1 MARFDVC
8 TSPFQAGEPV
18 PVSLTQRCHAQ
29 VEPAAGVPRDPVE
42 AVCEGVAQAVS
53 TSVAAGR
60 VPLLFAGDCLAPL
73 GVVAGLQR
81 AGVSAP
87 AVAWFDAHGD
97 FNTPETSPSGY
108 LPGMALAL
116 IVGRGDRGL
125 VERLGM
131 QPVDERQTLLVDA
144 RDLDEEEAEALAAS
158 QVARVQVSDVAQAV
172 PGAASGPVY
181 VHIDV
186 DVVDPTDMPGMGF
199 PAAGGPSLAV
209 VAEALAALAATDRL
223 CAVSFGMTF
232 RADGLD
238 AGGAVAATDRLAAVL
253 V

>member
-1 MARFDVC
+1 
-8 TSPFQAGEPV
+8 
-18 PVSLTQRCHAQ
+18 
-29 VEPAAGVPRDPVE
+29 
-42 AVCEGVAQAVS
+42 
-53 TSVAAGR
+53 
-60 VPLLFAGDCLAPL
+60 
-73 GVVAGLQR
+73 
-81 AGVSAP
+81 
-87 AVAWFDAHGD
+87 
-97 FNTPETSPSGY
+97 
-108 LPGMALAL
+108 MALAL

-125 VERLGM
+125 VERLGL

-199 PAAGGPSLAV
+199 PAAGGPSLAA
-209 VAEALAALAATDRL
+209 VAEALAALAPTDRL

-238 AGGAVAATDRLAAVL
+238 AGGAAAATDRLAAVL

>member
-8 TSPFQAGEPV
+8 TSPFHAGEPV
-18 PVSLTQRCHAQ
+18 PVPLTQRRSAQ
-29 VEPAAGVPRDPVE
+29 VEPAAGAFRDSVA
-42 AVCEGVAQAVS
+42 AVCEGVAQWVS
-53 TSVAAGR
+53 TSAAAGR

-87 AVAWFDAHGD
+87 AVVWFDAHGD
-97 FNTPETSPSGY
+97 FNTPATSPSGY

-116 IVGRGDRGL
+116 LVGRGDGGL
-125 VERLGM
+125 VERLGL

-144 RDLDEEEAEALAAS
+144 RDLDAEEAEALAAS
-158 QVARVQVSDVAQAV
+158 QVTRAQASAVAEAV
-172 PGAASGPVY
+172 PGEPSTPVY

-199 PAAGGPSLAV
+199 PAAGGPSLAA

-232 RADGLD
+232 RADGLNAD
-238 AGGAVAATDRLAAVL
+238 GAVAATDRLAAVL